1 MKNFYLAILALLLP
15 VLASAQFTVSGKI
28 TDAQTGEA
36 LPGTTISIQSSNSTT
51 VSDAS
56 GNYSIANI
64 KAGRYVLKVT
74 YIGYQPQQKSIDVNF
89 DTHINFQLAT
99 GTKLTDEVTVRSTR
113 APDNSPTTYTNLS
126 KKDIQKNNLGQD
138 LPYLL
143 DQTPSMVTTSDG
155 GTGIGYTYMRIRGS
169 DASRINVTING
180 VPYNDPEEQQVYF
193 VDIPDFASS
202 VDNIQIQRGV
212 GTSTNG
218 AGAFGASINI
228 QTTTRND
235 SSYLELNNSAGSF
248 GTIKNTLNLGTGL
261 LGGHFSFDGRLSRIY
276 SDGYIDRAFSD
287 LKSYFFSGAYYGKTT
302 LIRFNTFSGTEHTYQ
317 AWDGIPE
324 DILDAGNRRYNELGD
339 EGNGTYYKNQT
350 DNYTQDHYQ
359 LLVDQKISDK
369 LSFNGALH
377 YTHGYGYYEEYEPGQ
392 TLSNYNVN
400 PVIIGTDTLGTTD
413 LTRRLWLNNKFYGLT
428 YNLNYHPNNNLNID
442 LGGAYNQFRNAHYD
456 NIEWTQESTNI
467 GPDYEYARNDAFK
480 TDFNIYGK
488 VDYRIGKLK
497 LYADMQYR
505 HLSYSYYYI
514 NDYDQVI
521 SSKQQ
526 VWLDFFN
533 PKAGISYQIDKQNN
547 LYASFAIANHEPDR
561 DDYVQATPGTRPS
574 PERLNDWELGY
585 RTQQG
590 IFTGGINAFYMGYD
604 NQLVLT
610 GALNDVGDAIRSNVK
625 SSYREG
631 LEFDG
636 HFKFNNWFN
645 WSATASWSSNKVKNF
660 NQGLENVDDNYN
672 VVNYQISK
680 SDIAYSP
687 DMVAS
692 SELSFKPL
700 AGGEIAFISKYVSKQ
715 YLDNT
720 SNTDPVGFGPSDPH
734 SNRYLDAY
742 FVNGLRL
749 GYNFSV
755 KSIKNIGL
763 TLLINNIFNAKYESN
778 GVTYPDIEGGK
789 VVNYNYLFPQAP
801 TNFLL
806 GLNLKF

>member
-1 MKNFYLAILALLLP
+1 MAITALLLP
-15 VLASAQFTVSGKI
+15 VLASAQFTISGKVS
-28 TDAQTGEA
+28 DAQTGNA
-36 LPGTTISIQSSNSTT
+36 LPGTTISIQNSGITT
-51 VSDAS
+51 VSDAR
-56 GNYSIANI
+56 GNYSIANL
-64 KAGRYVLKVT
+64 KTGRYVLKIS
-74 YIGYQPQQKSIDVNF
+74 YIGYQAIVKSIDLSYN
-89 DTHINFQLAT
+89 AT
-99 GTKLTDEVTVRSTR
+99 LNISLNPATKLTDEVTVRGTR
-113 APDNSPTTYTNLS
+113 ATDNSPTTYTNLS

-143 DQTPSMVTTSDG
+143 DQTPSVVTTSDG
-155 GTGIGYTYMRIRGS
+155 GTGIGYTYIHIRGS

-228 QTTTRND
+228 QTTTRRD
-235 SSYLELNNSAGSF
+235 TSYLELNNSVGSF
-248 GTIKNTLNLGTGL
+248 GTVKNTLNIGTGL

-276 SDGYIDRAFSD
+276 SDGYVDRAFAD
-287 LKSYFFSGAYYGKTT
+287 LKSYFLSGAYYGKTT
-302 LIRFNTFSGTEHTYQ
+302 LIRFNAFSGTEHTYQ
-317 AWDGIPE
+317 AWDGDPE
-324 DILDAGNRRYNELGD
+324 DSLRAGNRRYNELGD

-359 LLVDQKISDK
+359 LLVDQKITDK

-377 YTHGYGYYEEYEPGQ
+377 YTHGYGYYEEYQPAQE
-392 TLSNYNVN
+392 LSSYNIN
-400 PVIIGTDTLGTTD
+400 PVIIGTDTISTTD

-428 YNLNYHPNNNLNID
+428 YNLNYNPNNNLNID
-442 LGGAYNQFRNAHYD
+442 LGGAYNQYRNAHYD
-456 NIEWTQESTNI
+456 NIEWTQQSTNI
-467 GPDYEYARNDAFK
+467 PPDYQYARNDAFK

-505 HLSYSYYYI
+505 HLSYNYFYV
-514 NDYDQVI
+514 DGYDQTI
-521 SSKQQ
+521 GPKQQ

-533 PKAGISYQIDKQNN
+533 PKAGVSYQIDKQDN

-561 DDYVQATPGTRPS
+561 NDYVQATPGTYPH

-585 RTQQG
+585 RTQRG
-590 IFTGGINAFYMGYD
+590 IFTGGINAFYMLYD

-610 GALNDVGDAIRSNVK
+610 GALNDVGDQIRSNVK

-636 HFKFNNWFN
+636 HFKFTNWLN
-645 WSATASWSSNKVKNF
+645 WNATASLSSNKVKNF
-660 NQGLENVDDNYN
+660 NQALTNYDNN
-672 VVNYQISK
+672 TEVNYTLSK
-680 SDIAYSP
+680 SNIAFSP
-687 DMVAS
+687 DVVAS
-692 SELSFKPL
+692 SEISFKPL
-700 AGGEIAFISKYVSKQ
+700 AGGEIAFISKYVSRQ

-720 SNTDPVGFGPSDPH
+720 SNTNPAGYGPADPL
-734 SNRYLDAY
+734 SNRYLNAY
-742 FVNGLRL
+742 FVNGVRF
-749 GYNFSV
+749 GYNFSI
-755 KSIKNIGL
+755 KSVKNIGL
-763 TLLINNIFNAKYESN
+763 TLLVNNIFNAKYESN
-778 GVTYPDIEGGK
+778 GATYPDIEGGK
-789 VVNYNYLFPQAP
+789 VVNYNYFFPQAP